1 MALAVAIFAL
11 VVVAAL
17 VAGAFFAGNLEQRTG
32 RNTVYASEAAD
43 AAESGV
49 SSVFANWD
57 PALNGLAVGDSLTEP
72 VTSLGARITV
82 TPNVVRLNDELFLV
96 RSLGQRADAS
106 GRTLAQ
112 RTVAVVG
119 RLVTLTSAAR
129 ATVTVTRP
137 IAFGGN
143 GFVVIGNDSVPAGWA
158 ACAPLSD
165 QAGIRSAAATGTAAR
180 DTSHVSGNPPQV
192 ANDSTVTSAV
202 FGVLGQRT
210 FDQLK
215 ASASVVVAGT
225 APYAQVAP
233 SLAGSAGRCNA
244 ADSLNWGEPHRSG
257 TGYVSACAARFPIIY
272 GSGARLRLTGGRG
285 QGLLLVEGNLEVDG
299 GFEFTGLIIA
309 RGGIRLSGRDNRIT
323 GAVLAQGAGLD
334 GGTSIGG
341 GTTLQYSSCA
351 VAKALQ
357 AAASAE
363 PLTQRS
369 WVQIY

>member
-1 MALAVAIFAL
+1 M
-11 VVVAAL
+11 
-17 VAGAFFAGNLEQRTG
+17 
-32 RNTVYASEAAD
+32 
-43 AAESGV
+43 
-49 SSVFANWD
+49 
-57 PALNGLAVGDSLTEP
+57 
-72 VTSLGARITV
+72 
-82 TPNVVRLNDELFLV
+82 
-96 RSLGQRADAS
+96 
-106 GRTLAQ
+106 
-112 RTVAVVG
+112 
-119 RLVTLTSAAR
+119 
-129 ATVTVTRP
+129 
-137 IAFGGN
+137 
-143 GFVVIGNDSVPAGWA
+143 
-158 ACAPLSD
+158 
-165 QAGIRSAAATGTAAR
+165 
-180 DTSHVSGNPPQV
+180 
-192 ANDSTVTSAV
+192 
-202 FGVLGQRT
+202 FGVLGPRT
-210 FDQLK
+210 FDPLRPPRP
-215 ASASVVVAGT
+215 SWWR
-225 APYAQVAP
+225 APRLRAVAP

-351 VAKALQ
+351 VGKALQ